1 MIISSVSN
9 EKVKYYSKL
18 LRHKKYRDMEGKFVV
33 EGMHLVMEAS
43 RAGILEEV
51 LVLEDEVIPIDVPVL
66 EVTYDVLK
74 KICDVKTPSKIVGL
88 CHKGKNK
95 IVGRRILLLDE
106 IQDPGNLGTI
116 IRSAVAFN
124 ISSIVVGRNSCD
136 LYSPKVI
143 RGTQG
148 MLFHIPIIECDLGEV
163 IPKLK
168 EDKITV
174 LVTNVNYG
182 EDIRKL
188 KREVKNNFALIMG
201 NEGNGVNPI
210 YMEEADKAIYIPMN
224 DVVES
229 LNVAVATSII
239 LYELEVCDE

>member
-163 IPKLK
+163 IL
-168 EDKITV
+168 
-174 LVTNVNYG
+174 TNVNYG